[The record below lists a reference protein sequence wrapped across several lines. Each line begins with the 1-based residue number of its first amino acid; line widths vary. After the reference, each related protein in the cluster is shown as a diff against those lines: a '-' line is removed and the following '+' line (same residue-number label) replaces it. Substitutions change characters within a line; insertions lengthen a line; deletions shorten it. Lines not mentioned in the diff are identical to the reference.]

1 MSEYGQYSVDN
12 ITFMAYN
19 EIKGGETMEISIETF
34 LGDEDKTPQELLPKY
49 LPIIRSC
56 LGWTADDLAKRI
68 GVARTTVSSFEKVGK
83 DGGTLDLMPYLAI
96 RKVLDDEIAKHP
108 DETEVL
114 AAVLGAMVDQV
125 DSPKPEEKLE
135 ICRRVVQMA
144 KEIRKAPERRK
155 ATSKA
160 WSAYLLASG
169 VIVTAGIIAL
179 LKEKK

>member
-1 MSEYGQYSVDN
+1 
-12 ITFMAYN
+12 
-19 EIKGGETMEISIETF
+19 MEITLDLF
-34 LGDEDKTPQELLPKY
+34 AGDEGKSPQELLPKY

-68 GVARTTVSSFEKVGK
+68 GVARTTISAFEKVGK

-114 AAVLGAMVDQV
+114 AAVLGSLVDQLE
-125 DSPKPEEKLE
+125 SPAAVEKLE
-135 ICRRVVQMA
+135 ICKKVALMA
-144 KEIRKAPERRK
+144 KEIRKAPEQRK

-160 WSAYLLASG
+160 WSAYLLAGG
-169 VIVTAGIIAL
+169 VVVTAAILAL
-179 LKEKK
+179 LKGKD

>member
-1 MSEYGQYSVDN
+1 
-12 ITFMAYN
+12 
-19 EIKGGETMEISIETF
+19 MEISIETF
-34 LGDEDKTPQELLPKY
+34 LGDENRKPQELLPKY

-68 GVARTTVSSFEKVGK
+68 GVARTTISAFEKVGK

-96 RKVLDDEIAKHP
+96 RKVLDDEIAKYP

-114 AAVLGAMVDQV
+114 AAVLGSIVDQV
-125 DSPKPEEKLE
+125 GPPSAEEKLE
-135 ICRRVVQMA
+135 ICKKVALMA
-144 KEIRKAPERRK
+144 KEIRKAPEQRK

-160 WSAYLLASG
+160 WSAYLLAGG

-179 LKEKK
+179 LKGKK

>member
-1 MSEYGQYSVDN
+1 
-12 ITFMAYN
+12 
-19 EIKGGETMEISIETF
+19 MEISIETF
-34 LGDEDKTPQELLPKY
+34 LGDEGRTPRELLPKY

-68 GVARTTVSSFEKVGK
+68 GVARTTISAFEKIGK

-96 RKVLDDEIAKHP
+96 RKVLDDEIAEYP

-114 AAVLGAMVDQV
+114 AAVLGSLVDQIGPP
-125 DSPKPEEKLE
+125 SPVEKLE
-135 ICRRVVQMA
+135 ICKKVSLMA
-144 KEIRKAPERRK
+144 KEIRKAPEQRK

-160 WSAYLLASG
+160 WSAYLLAGG

-179 LKEKK
+179 LKGLK